1 MMGNSIKDISSVNL
15 VPYLLSLDASRNK
28 IVNIDCL
35 TLDNKLEYLQD
46 LNLSGNK
53 IIELVPI
60 KLPNL
65 RVLNLSKNKI
75 ISLEKF
81 SGHSMLEKLD
91 LKKNKLRKL
100 SGLKNV
106 PKL

>member
-81 SGHSMLEKLD
+81 AGHSMLEKLD